1 MPLLILLFAIAL
13 QVFLTAKKVSPFL
26 SLLIVA
32 IITGLLLGMQPSAV
46 LLSIEKGVGSTL
58 GGLALIICLGAIL
71 GKILEVSGPA
81 EQISA
86 TLIKNFGQKNIQW
99 AVLLTGFLI
108 GIPLYYNAGFVILV
122 PLVFTLAKKTGLPLL
137 YIAIPMAASLSTTH
151 CFLPPHPGP
160 VVLVNAF
167 NADMGKVLI
176 YGILIAIPTV
186 IIAGP
191 FLGRVLQKIKINT
204 TNLFESKE
212 ILASN
217 VQHATKALPS
227 PPSSFLIALLP
238 VILITLSVIANN
250 FLTDDFIIKKIF
262 AFTGDSTIA
271 LLISVLIA
279 IYFFGIRTGHKMEAV
294 MKWVGDAIAGIAMI
308 LLIITAGGVLKQV
321 LQDSGT
327 GAYIASFSSKW
338 QMPPLIFAWIITALL
353 RVTIGSATV
362 AGITA
367 AGIVS
372 PLVATG
378 VVSAELMVLAVGAG
392 SVFGSH
398 INDSGFWMFK
408 EFFNLSLKQTFLSWT
423 VMETL
428 ISILG
433 LIGVLLL
440 NLFIG

>member
-1 MPLLILLFAIAL
+1 MTFLIIILAIAF
-13 QVFLTAKKVSPFL
+13 QVFLTVKKINPFL

-32 IITGLLLGMQPSAV
+32 ILTGLCLGMQPAD
-46 LLSIEKGVGSTL
+46 LLKSIEKGVGSTL
-58 GGLALIICLGAIL
+58 GGLVLIICLGAIL
-71 GKILEVSGPA
+71 GKILEVSGAA
-81 EQISA
+81 EQISS
-86 TLIKNFGQKNIQW
+86 TLIKSFGQKNIQW

-108 GIPLYYNAGFVILV
+108 GIPLYYNAGFMILV
-122 PLVFTLAKKTGLPLL
+122 PLVFTLARKTGLPLL

-167 NADMGKVLI
+167 GADMGRVLI

-191 FLGRVLQKIKINT
+191 FLGKFLQKIKT
-204 TNLFESKE
+204 GVSSLFSSEKISSTKK
-212 ILASN
+212 LP
-217 VQHATKALPS
+217 ATLPS
-227 PPSSFLIALLP
+227 FIIALLP
-238 VILITLSVIANN
+238 VLLITLSVLANS
-250 FLTDDFIIKKIF
+250 FLTEGSFLRKILS
-262 AFTGDSTIA
+262 FTGDSTIA
-271 LLISVLIA
+271 LLISVVIA
-279 IYFFGIRTGHKMEAV
+279 IYFFGIRAGHKMEAV
-294 MKWVGDAIAGIAMI
+294 MKWLSDAIAGIAII

-338 QMPPLIFAWIITALL
+338 QMPPLIFGWIVTALL

-367 AGIVS
+367 AGVVS

-378 VVSAELMVLAVGAG
+378 VVSPELMVLAVGAG

-408 EFFNLSLKQTFLSWT
+408 EFFGLTLKQTFLSWT
-423 VMETL
+423 VMEIL
-428 ISILG
+428 ISVLG
-433 LIGVLLL
+433 LLGVLLL
-440 NLFIG
+440 NFFIA